1 MAVTTR
7 AEDVR
12 WDLSDL
18 CSSADDARAEIGALF
33 DRTTDFGERY
43 RGRIAELAAPELRAL
58 LDELDEL
65 EQDRSRLQVYVMAR
79 LHLDTA
85 DPDANDL
92 ATFGRDRASE
102 IESKLVFVGVEWL
115 DLDDAHADELLA
127 AEELA
132 PYAHKLRVGRQEKP
146 YVKSEPEEQALN
158 ARQPAVAAWQSLHDR
173 HVATIEIPF
182 RGEPHSITRLLAY
195 MHDPDREL
203 RREAL
208 EVMYR
213 DGLEPRADVLASA
226 YDAIVGDRLG
236 VDRLRGYAD
245 PMLPTNMSNEL
256 DGETVEAMMTATEES
271 YGIARRWFE
280 LKAGLLG
287 LDKLELADQYAPL
300 GESRD
305 ISWSEAVELVATS
318 FSRFSPRLSEVFL
331 ACLEAGHV
339 DAAPRPGKMG
349 GAYCT
354 PVSKAVL
361 PYVLMNYTDKF
372 RDATTLAHE
381 FGHAAHNA
389 LALERQT
396 YQSHRTGIALA
407 EVPSTFAQL
416 LTDDYLLETE
426 PDQSTRAAVAV
437 DRVESAFAAVFR
449 QVTLARFEQDAY
461 RLRADGLAL
470 TAERLSELWVDRNER
485 YYGDSVLLPDGYR
498 LGWSYIP
505 HFIHVRFYTYAYSF
519 AQLVALL
526 LHRLYAQD
534 ADDFAA
540 RYLDFLGTGG
550 SASPHELLAPFGL
563 DLRST
568 DTWRE
573 AYAELESQLDEAAE
587 LSGSP

>member
-1 MAVTTR
+1 VAVTAR

-18 CSSADDARAEIGALF
+18 CSSADDARAQIGALAE
-33 DRTTDFGERY
+33 RATAFGERY
-43 RGRIAELAAPELRAL
+43 HGRIETLDAPGLRAL

-65 EQDRSRLQVYVMAR
+65 EQDRNRLQVYVSAR
-79 LHLDTA
+79 LNLDTA
-85 DPDANDL
+85 DPEANDL

-102 IESKLVFVGVEWL
+102 IESKLVFAGIEWL
-115 DLDDAHADELLA
+115 ALDDARADELLA
-127 AEELA
+127 AEELE
-132 PYAHKLRVGRQEKP
+132 PYAHKLRVGRDEKP

-158 ARQPAVAAWQSLHDR
+158 TRQPAVSSWQSLHDR
-173 HVATIEIPF
+173 QVATIEVDF
-182 RGEPHSITRLLAY
+182 RGEPHSITRLLSY
-195 MHDPDREL
+195 MHETDREL
-203 RREAL
+203 RRAAL
-208 EVMYR
+208 DVMYKA
-213 DGLEPRADVLASA
+213 GLEPRADVLASA

-245 PMLPTNMSNEL
+245 PMQPTNMSNEL

-287 LDKLELADQYAPL
+287 IEKLELADQYAPL
-300 GESRD
+300 GESRK
-305 ISWSEAVELVATS
+305 IPWSEGVHMVDTS
-318 FSRFSPRLSEVFL
+318 FSRFSPRLAEIFR

-339 DAAPRPGKMG
+339 DAAPRPGKVG

-354 PVSKAVL
+354 PVSKRVL
-361 PYVLMNYTDKF
+361 PYVLMNYTDRF
-372 RDATTLAHE
+372 RDVTTLSHE
-381 FGHAAHNA
+381 FGHATHAA
-389 LALERQT
+389 LSLERQT
-396 YQSHRTGIALA
+396 FQSHRTGLALA

-426 PDQSTRAAVAV
+426 SDQSTRAAVAV
-437 DRVESAFAAVFR
+437 DRLENAFAAVFR
-449 QVTLARFEQDAY
+449 QVTMARFEQSAY
-461 RLRADGLAL
+461 RVRAEGLAL
-470 TAERLSELWVDRNER
+470 TAERLSDLWLEQNTR
-485 YYGDSVLLPDGYR
+485 YYGDSLILPQGYR

-534 ADDFAA
+534 PEGFVGL
-540 RYLDFLGTGG
+540 YLDLLGKGG
-550 SASPHELLAPFGL
+550 SASPAELLAPFGL
-563 DLRST
+563 DLRSA

-573 AYAELESQLDEAAE
+573 AFAELESQLDEAAA
-587 LSGSP
+587 LTVKN